1 MADNKPVFTKEQW
14 LNYLRFTGHEDD
26 IIRYN
31 LDGVDINTQLERCHR
46 KFIDQYQQKQKEKQ
60 FVQEQAQAIA
70 KRVQEILNGKH

>member
-1 MADNKPVFTKEQW
+1 MEENKPVFTKEQW

-46 KFIDQYQQKQKEKQ
+46 KFID
-60 FVQEQAQAIA
+60 
-70 KRVQEILNGKH
+70 